1 MGCRAELGRFP
12 LIKDV
17 IMNILKFDMR
27 LQSVNNHDIL
37 KLVYVSQQRLGKN
50 SQNTFTYYQLTNPLS
65 GQLHMTPDTRLSIGH
80 TSTQLK
86 SKLKLFGKKISN
98 KLENFYIKNIFEP
111 FIPMKRKNELD
122 KLHLYSQVKV
132 DFTFEDYLNIG
143 KVESFTRFRLSAHWL
158 PIERGRYKKN
168 KKYQE
173 MRDCAISVIQR

>member
-37 KLVYVSQQRLGKN
+37 KLAHVSQQRLGKN
-50 SQNTFTYYQLTNPLS
+50 SQNTFTYYQLTNLLA
-65 GQLHMTPDTRLSIGH
+65 GQLHMPPDTRLSIGH
-80 TSTQLK
+80 ASTQLK

-98 KLENFYIKNIFEP
+98 KLDNFYIKNIFEP
-111 FIPMKRKNELD
+111 FTLKKRKNELD

-132 DFTFEDYLNIG
+132 DFAFEDYSLLAYVNKANFWVDSWHPYLFI
-143 KVESFTRFRLSAHWL
+143 SRNFTDQ
-158 PIERGRYKKN
+158 EKN
-168 KKYQE
+168 GCQFFH
-173 MRDCAISVIQR
+173 